1 MIERTLYA
9 LTDEEAAAIRI
20 TLAYMRRTQIDA
32 EHEAKFSAAYEAM
45 CLPASR
51 AHASNTDEPVFWKPY
66 PEEEALL

>member
-1 MIERTLYA
+1 MSERKLYA

-45 CLPASR
+45 RFPTEGASVSI
-51 AHASNTDEPVFWKPY
+51 AIHEYWQPY